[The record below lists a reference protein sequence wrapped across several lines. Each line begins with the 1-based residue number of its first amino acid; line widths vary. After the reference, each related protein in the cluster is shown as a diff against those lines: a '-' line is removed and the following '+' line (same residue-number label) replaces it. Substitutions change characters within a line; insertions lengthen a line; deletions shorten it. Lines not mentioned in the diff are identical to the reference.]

1 MGKKGIFPSN
11 GKEFS
16 FEGEGTFLRRKG
28 DFPLDKKKFPSEEA
42 EPCLRKETIFLAG
55 EGSALC
61 GRKGDGRG
69 GLSGR

>member
-11 GKEFS
+11 GKDFS

-28 DFPLDKKKFPSEEA
+28 DFPSNKKKFPSEEA
-42 EPCLRKETIFLAG
+42 GPCLRKETIFLAG
-55 EGSALC
+55 GKPALC
-61 GRKGDGRG
+61 GRKEGGRG

>member
-11 GKEFS
+11 GKDFS

-28 DFPLDKKKFPSEEA
+28 DFPSNKKKFPSEEA

-55 EGSALC
+55 GREC
-61 GRKGDGRG
+61 PFRKERGRKGRA
-69 GLSGR
+69 